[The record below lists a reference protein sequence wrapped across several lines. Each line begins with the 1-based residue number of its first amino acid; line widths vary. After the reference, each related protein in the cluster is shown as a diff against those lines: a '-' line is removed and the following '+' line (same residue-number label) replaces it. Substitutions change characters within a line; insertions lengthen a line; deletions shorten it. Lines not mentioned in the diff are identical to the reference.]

1 VWESEGEGIPSIHQR
16 DAMGEFG
23 NLLVVVVSLHGL
35 VGCIW
40 GARYV
45 DVGQGLSPFKRSFL
59 GFPEIVAASPS
70 GQAREPFVGLAGPPQ
85 ITRVFIDAVGAAIDL

>member
-1 VWESEGEGIPSIHQR
+1 MESDGEAIPSIHQR
-16 DAMGEFG
+16 DGIGEVG
-23 NLLVVVVSLHGL
+23 NLLVVVVSLQRL

-40 GARYV
+40 GVRYV

-59 GFPEIVAASPS
+59 GFPEIVAVSPS
-70 GQAREPFVGLAGPPQ
+70 GQAIETFVGLAGPPQ